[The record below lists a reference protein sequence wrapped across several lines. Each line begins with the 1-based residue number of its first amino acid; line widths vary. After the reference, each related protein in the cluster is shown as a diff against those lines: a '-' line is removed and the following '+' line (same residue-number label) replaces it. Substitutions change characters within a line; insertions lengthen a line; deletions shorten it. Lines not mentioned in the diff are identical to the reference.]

1 MGVPAVDEDGDAG
14 WVSPAR
20 VLREMRR
27 TRLRRRVREL
37 DRFEVLYKAYV
48 AALVISLGVV
58 VVAGAVGDEQ
68 IAGDAVGRI
77 LRDGPELVG
86 VAVAVV
92 LALGIRSGSLG
103 GPLSLEEPDVLL
115 VMLSPTERRT
125 ALRAPLIRL
134 LRFGAF
140 CGAVAGAIGG
150 LVAMHRLPGGPVA
163 WVLTG
168 VASGVTGVLLCLG
181 SALVANGIGVSQR
194 VGMVLGGA
202 VVGSAALGAQPG
214 VWSLWEEAGA
224 LVLWP
229 AGAPA
234 RSWLTVV
241 AVAAVVAVGVFV
253 VERASLEQAQRRS
266 KLVGELRFAAT
277 MQDLRTTIVV
287 RRQLAQEQSRTRPWV
302 RRVWWAPARFPVWR
316 RDWRG
321 VMRWPPVRAGRV
333 LVLGLL
339 AGLAARAYWSGTA
352 ALIVAAAGLIWLA
365 AVDATEG
372 LGQETDHPDRAATTP
387 VPALELY
394 VRHLPAALVVTAIPA
409 AIAMAVLVAGEADA
423 ELSWAALLSAVGLT
437 VTAALGAA
445 LSIVRGPPDPIHP
458 VEAVVP
464 EYALFRM
471 LFHHAWPPALT
482 LLGLLPVVQLFS
494 ARRLGVDM
502 ELFGVADVALLLG
515 VVVAFSV
522 WRLRAAILRA
532 AS

>member
-1 MGVPAVDEDGDAG
+1 MGEPAVDEDGDAG
-14 WVSPAR
+14 WVSPAW

-27 TRLRRRVREL
+27 TRLRRRLREL
-37 DRFEVLYKAYV
+37 DRFDAFYNAYV
-48 AALVISLGVV
+48 AGLALALGLVILTGL
-58 VVAGAVGDEQ
+58 VGDEP
-68 IAGDAVGRI
+68 IRGDALARV
-77 LRDGPELVG
+77 LRDGPELLG
-86 VAVAVV
+86 VAVATVV
-92 LALGIRSGSLG
+92 ALGIRSGSLG
-103 GPLSLEEPDVLL
+103 GPLSLEEPEVLL
-115 VMLSPTERRT
+115 VMLSPISRRA
-125 ALRAPLIRL
+125 ALRSPLIRL

-150 LVAMHRLPGGPVA
+150 LVAMHRLPGGTVA
-163 WVLTG
+163 WVATGAAVG
-168 VASGVTGVLLCLG
+168 VAGVLLSLG
-181 SALVANGIGVSQR
+181 SALVTNGLGVGQR
-194 VGMVLGGA
+194 AGMVLGAA
-202 VVGSAALGAQPG
+202 VVGSAAVGAQPG
-214 VWSLWEEAGA
+214 VWSVWEEAGG

-229 AGAPA
+229 AGGPA
-234 RSWLTVV
+234 RSWLTVA
-241 AVAAVVAVGVFV
+241 AVAAVVALGVFV

-321 VMRWPPVRAGRV
+321 AMRWPLVRAGRV
-333 LVLGLL
+333 LVLGVL

-352 ALIVAAAGLIWLA
+352 ALIVVAGGLIWLA
-365 AVDATEG
+365 ALDATEG
-372 LGQETDHPDRAATTP
+372 LAQETDHPDRAATTP

-394 VRHLPAALVVTAIPA
+394 VRHLPAALVLAAIPA

-423 ELSWAALLSAVGLT
+423 ELSWAALLSAAGLT
-437 VTAALGAA
+437 VTAPIGAA
-445 LSIVRGPPDPIHP
+445 LSIVRGPPEPMRP
-458 VEAVVP
+458 EEALVP
-464 EYALFRM
+464 ESAGFRM

-482 LLGLLPVVQLFS
+482 LLGLLPVVRLFS
-494 ARRLGVDM
+494 SRHRGLDI
-502 ELFGVADVALLLG
+502 ELMGVADLALLLG